1 MVTPYWELLHARI
14 CHRCIDG
21 DGKGN
26 CRLPATEQCALKVF
40 LPEIITTITKM
51 QSGSYHAYV
60 NALRNQVCSQCDAQ
74 RADGTC
80 SKRET
85 LECALDR
92 YYPLIVEVIESVRA
106 DAKLFPAGQ
115 KGS

>member
-1 MVTPYWELLHARI
+1 MVTPYWELLQARI
-14 CHRCIDG
+14 CHRCLDG

-26 CRLPATEQCALKVF
+26 CRLPAGEECALKVF
-40 LPEIITTITKM
+40 LPEIVGTITRMK
-51 QSGSYHAYV
+51 SGSYHAYV
-60 NALRNQVCSQCDAQ
+60 NALRNQVCAHCDGQ
-74 RADGTC
+74 REDGTC

-92 YYPLIVEVIESVRA
+92 YYPLVIEVIESVRA
-106 DAKLFPAGQ
+106 DAQLYPSGQ

>member
-21 DGKGN
+21 DGKGD
-26 CRLPATEQCALKVF
+26 CRLPATEVCALKAF

-60 NALRNQVCSQCDAQ
+60 NALRNQVCSQCDGQ

-92 YYPLIVEVIESVRA
+92 YYPLVVEAIESVRA